1 MNENTTNE
9 RVIPFWKIIYK
20 KLTLIILLAVLVGL
34 LGFGYALTNV
44 KPVYTAQTSLILKME
59 VSDAGLSTNTN
70 NATLA
75 KKYFPAIKE
84 VITSPRVISETKE
97 KTGKQVNVSNLSITY
112 GDSSMIFT
120 LGYSDETPELAKEKL
135 FAVIETAKVVL
146 QNDKIIEA
154 KSVELVEL
162 QTDAN
167 VSVYNSLAS
176 SVVIGVAIGALIGV
190 AIAFLLYFLDNTVK
204 DKTEMEE
211 ATGVPVIAYIEKY

>member
-1 MNENTTNE
+1 MSETNTNE
-9 RVIPFWKIIYK
+9 RNVSFWSIIYK
-20 KLTLIILLAVLVGL
+20 KLVLIILIAVLFAL
-34 LGFGYALTNV
+34 LGLGYALTYV

-59 VSDAGLSTNTN
+59 VSDVGLSTNTN

-84 VITSPRVISETKE
+84 VVTSPKVISEA
-97 KTGKQVNVSNLSITY
+97 GKNISANNLAITY

-120 LGYSDETPELAKEKL
+120 LSYTDATPELAKEKL

-176 SVVIGVAIGALIGV
+176 SVIIGVAIGALIGV

-211 ATGVPVIAYIEKY
+211 TTGVPVIAYIDKY